1 MKIIRTVWGDPEYVR
16 TETEKKFIF
25 GNEIV
30 YVWGTTNA
38 DYLKSIGY
46 EVILVSPDSYNPAYN
61 RMTTKYYHKLETVIL
76 ADSDF
81 GEYVLID
88 WDTYPGRD
96 LDKNFFDSLNKK
108 SEIQCP
114 LYSLPKTFFNEIS
127 KNRMPP
133 EFLDFFSCQNKLIQK
148 FSWDFKDSWVFPNF
162 CFFYSRGAKIGNDL
176 MRISTGENLLSN
188 VEEFALFKWA
198 GCTMEEYIKKH
209 EPLVARGQIN
219 DSMPSVQK
227 SLDTLNLEIDSMVD
241 KIDYIKHK

>member
-1 MKIIRTVWGDPEYVR
+1 
-16 TETEKKFIF
+16 
-25 GNEIV
+25 
-30 YVWGTTNA
+30 
-38 DYLKSIGY
+38 
-46 EVILVSPDSYNPAYN
+46 
-61 RMTTKYYHKLETVIL
+61 L